1 MYVEQSGLSTGLG
14 AVNSALDLGMQSMNA
29 YDGLMKEKAKSDM
42 FYAQAQLNANTQE
55 FLRDL
60 EQRNDYENYETY
72 AKQFLTKQKNALQK
86 NIKNNYTAELYSQLF
101 TTAENSLNNT
111 IQTARMQKEY
121 EAIGTQN
128 ASAIALNNNTL
139 SGQNAIDANNSIIN
153 SEYAN
158 GMRNSGYTRAAHL
171 KNASESIA
179 KEWTTA
185 ADAKIQNIINNGG
198 DFSEVEKLIDDMA
211 LNNEYKVM
219 MLSDKYASPEGMR
232 YANEETGEGYI
243 NIGNEIDKKQIAKE
257 LKSTLK
263 TKYNAMVNEMQEKNM
278 GTITEWEVDMFR
290 LSPSEQITF
299 ATNALMKLDRDFGG
313 NKLSPSQRNQAANMF
328 KAVKSGKA
336 ASGKTEDKLKV
347 FKPLMKDK
355 MESFI
360 NLVKD
365 GTFSGYEAKIAFEEE
380 ALEEYREVM
389 EKPDATLFDLNKD
402 VPIVYGFIEE
412 LKKDAPEKY
421 KAAITSLEDV
431 TKKLLKDNKVT
442 DTSII
447 QKITDVAWD
456 FYLGTNLNDDEAQE
470 AFLQRMD
477 KEING
482 LFGAKLDKYRENPL
496 TGKLKIAAGVT
507 GTDGTLYDLLKE
519 AKNHPDWVYTDE
531 STLHGEDKTAVT
543 KESVFAGPGAKGL
556 RRSEELQRQFITD
569 NLKEVYGIEIDP
581 KSLKMGYAQEGAY
594 DVSAEMIFA
603 DSNGTQYKL
612 EPGEDKQI
620 HILRKPFNG
629 KWEEVNT
636 KKGVESAEK
645 KNEKAEARKAVIE
658 SEEHKNEIMKEM
670 SLIVSKITPVYNDV
684 PPGME
689 KSKWYALI
697 NRKGDKNKN
706 IATALKDLMLSLE
719 RHGDEKAVNELREW
733 LNKFTD

>member
-1 MYVEQSGLSTGLG
+1 MYVEQSGLSIGLN
-14 AVNSALDLGMQSMNA
+14 AASAGLNLGMDSMNA

-139 SGQNAIDANNSIIN
+139 SGQNAIDANNSVFN

-158 GMRNSGYTRAAHL
+158 GMRNSNYTRAALL
-171 KNASESIA
+171 KNASDNIV
-179 KEWTTA
+179 KEWTLTA
-185 ADAKIQNIINNGG
+185 NDKIQEIINNGG
-198 DFSEVEKLIDDMA
+198 DFSEVEKVIDDMA
-211 LNNEYKVM
+211 LNNEYQVM
-219 MLSDKYASPEGMR
+219 MLDDKYASPDGLK
-232 YANEETGEGYI
+232 YAQEHGEGFKD
-243 NIGNEIDKKQIAKE
+243 IGNELDKKQIAKE

-263 TKYNAMVNEMQEKNM
+263 TKYNAMLNEMQEKNM

-313 NKLSPSQRNQAANMF
+313 NKLSPSQRNQAANIF
-328 KAVKSGKA
+328 KLVKSGKT
-336 ASGKTEDKLKV
+336 ASGKSEDKIKA
-347 FKPLMKDK
+347 FKLLMKDK
-355 MESFI
+355 VDSYI

-380 ALEEYREVM
+380 ALDEYREVI

-482 LFGAKLDKYRENPL
+482 LFGAQLDKYRENPL

-507 GTDGTLYDLLKE
+507 GTDGTLYDLLTE
-519 AKNHPDWVYTDE
+519 AKKHPEWVYTDE

-603 DSNGTQYKL
+603 DKKGNQYKL

-629 KWEEVNT
+629 KWEEINT

-658 SEEHKNEIMKEM
+658 SEEHKKDILEEM
-670 SLIVSKITPVYNDV
+670 NSRVKNIKYDYRNP
-684 PPGME
+684 PPGMT
-689 KSKWYALI
+689 KTQWNAI
-697 NRKGDKNKN
+697 IDRKGNKN
-706 IATALKDLMLSLE
+706 TILASELQKIILKAEAKNDNNLIAEINKWLDEVKD
-719 RHGDEKAVNELREW
+719 
-733 LNKFTD
+733 